1 VQMRRRLAAVVV
13 LAFAAFAPAA
23 SATLMPPSPWSPYVQ
38 TLKPFTVPRPAQL
51 RVAHTCMIRSK
62 LARRLAP
69 VACEQ
74 PPRSQVLLAT
84 LIAF

>member
-1 VQMRRRLAAVVV
+1 MHRRFAAVVV
-13 LAFAAFAPAA
+13 FAFAALAPAA
-23 SATLMPPSPWSPYVQ
+23 SATLMPPTPWSPYVQ
-38 TLKPFTVPRPAQL
+38 TVKPFTLPRSAQL

>member
-1 VQMRRRLAAVVV
+1 MRRRLAAVV
-13 LAFAAFAPAA
+13 LFAFATFAPGA
-23 SATLMPPSPWSPYVQ
+23 SATLLLPPSSSSPYAQSV
-38 TLKPFTVPRPAQL
+38 KPFTMASPTQL

-62 LARRLAP
+62 LARRLVP